1 MALLSTELFD
11 FFSCLQ
17 LSQTGKFQIAS
28 NQENLQLK
36 PPKVLSLQSA
46 LLLMCPPCPT
56 PAGLAACAGL
66 LHPSNFLPAQP
77 CPSIHSGRR
86 GSQGEPQQRAHLAYS
101 LFLMHFSGC
110 WGHFVH
116 FCSFRRTQSP
126 HLGWSETDFITRPS
140 SHIPLC
146 CFSMCHYQLS
156 IQCGQT
162 SPWPAPG
169 PLSWGHQCCWVAL
182 AVWARP
188 GCELGTL
195 SSREAQSLSP
205 GTAPSS

>member
-1 MALLSTELFD
+1 MALLPTELFD

-56 PAGLAACAGL
+56 PAGLAAFAGL
-66 LHPSNFLPAQP
+66 LHPSNSPLPAQP

-86 GSQGEPQQRAHLAYS
+86 GSQGELQQRAHLAYS

-110 WGHFVH
+110 WGHFVL
-116 FCSFRRTQSP
+116 FCSFRKTQSP
-126 HLGWSETDFITRPS
+126 RLGWSEADFTTRPS

-146 CFSMCHYQLS
+146 GFFHVPLPVLHPVWPNQPMPSSRSPVPEPPVLLGGPGS
-156 IQCGQT
+156 VGQT
-162 SPWPAPG
+162 W
-169 PLSWGHQCCWVAL
+169 L
-182 AVWARP
+182 
-188 GCELGTL
+188 
-195 SSREAQSLSP
+195 
-205 GTAPSS
+205 